1 MMRKRRL
8 LALFLA
14 FSLGVGALSACG
26 DKGDKGSS
34 IQNPDTSVQTPDA
47 SSGGSSNG
55 SGEHEHVFSEE
66 WSGNSSYHWHACT
79 VEGCTEKESFVK
91 HSGEALVCNSKAIC
105 STCGREYGK
114 EVGHTYGALQE
125 LEGGVKGFG
134 CEKCDAYL
142 PLVTTETEE
151 GVLDFCVEVEAGR
164 DPVILQ
170 LSDTQFMDMNGENKC
185 YKYVRETVAETNPD
199 LILITGD
206 LVYGRF
212 DKDGAIFLDFIEFME
227 TLNTPWAPV
236 FGNHDNECWLGVDWQ
251 CEQLEAAENCLF
263 KQGNVTGNGN
273 YTVGVMQGNKLLRAF
288 YMMDSNGCSS
298 PRVYGN
304 GEDVEK
310 NMESTP
316 GKNLVKTSAG
326 FDGNQVT
333 WFTNSIKELKEVV
346 PDVKISFAYHIQQ
359 AYFVKAYEQYGYNG
373 QLKEGSSSELKNPLN
388 FDTMEDAKEGDIGYL
403 SRTMKGPWDTSFSV
417 FATMKNLGVDSIF
430 VGHEH
435 CNSASV
441 VFNGV
446 RFQFG
451 QKSSTYDRYNALT
464 SQGEIIG
471 DYDPEGTPLIGGTA
485 FYLSQEDGAII
496 NPYIYLYGDPL
507 GMNPK
512 KA

>member
-1 MMRKRRL
+1 MNKRRL

-14 FSLGVGALSACG
+14 LSLGVGALSACG
-26 DKGDKGSS
+26 DKGNKGSS
-34 IQNPDTSVQTPDA
+34 TEPSTSIETPND

-55 SGEHEHVFSEE
+55 SGEHEHVYSEE
-66 WSGNSSYHWHACT
+66 WSGNSSFHWHACT
-79 VEGCTEKESFVK
+79 TEGCLEKESLVK
-91 HSGEALVCNSKAIC
+91 HSGEALTCNSKAVC
-105 STCGREYGK
+105 SACGKEYGK

-125 LEGGVKGFG
+125 VSTGVKGFG

-142 PLVTTETEE
+142 PLVTSETEE
-151 GVLDFCVEVEAGR
+151 GVLDFYVEVETGR

-170 LSDTQFMDMNGENKC
+170 LSDPQLMDKSGAEERC
-185 YKYVRETVAETNPD
+185 YKYIRETVEATNPD

-206 LVYGRF
+206 LVYGCF
-212 DKDGAIFLDFIEFME
+212 DRDGVVFLDLINFME
-227 TLNTPWAPV
+227 TLDTPWAPV

-251 CEQLEAAENCLF
+251 CEQLEGAENCLF

-273 YTVGVMQGNKLLRAF
+273 YSVGVVQGNKLLRAF
-288 YMMDSNGCSS
+288 YMMDSNGCSK
-298 PRVYGN
+298 PRSESHDGINFVYN
-304 GEDVEK
+304 K
-310 NMESTP
+310 ESTP

-326 FDGNQVT
+326 FGDDQVT
-333 WFTNSIKELKEVV
+333 WFTNSIKELKKVA

-359 AYFVKAYEQYGYNG
+359 AYFVKAYDQYGYTG
-373 QLKEGSSSELKNPLN
+373 HLKDGSSSELKNPLN

-403 SRTMKGPWDTSFSV
+403 GRTMKGPWDSSYSV
-417 FATMKNLGVDSIF
+417 FTTMKNLGMDSLF

-451 QKSSTYDRYNALT
+451 QKSSTYDRYNAVN

-471 DYDPEGTPLIGGTA
+471 DYNPVGTPLIGGTA